1 MAKPVLFVVD
11 DDPEVLKA
19 LERDLRQ
26 QYAER
31 FRVMR
36 ASSGG
41 IALGALEQL
50 RDRQSAVALL
60 LVDQRMPQMS
70 GVELFEQSLP
80 LFPDAKRVLLTAYA
94 DTDAAIRAIN
104 SAHVDYYLLKPWD
117 PPAERL
123 YPVLDELLD
132 DWQASYRPPFEGVQ
146 VVGHRW
152 SPRSFEVRDF
162 LARHHVPYRWMDV
175 ESDAEARRL
184 AAVAARESAGDGMRD
199 GNGGAHQATGGVGDG
214 NGGPTPVGL
223 AAGGEGGAEGA
234 AEPAPARASGDP
246 PAGGAAW
253 TAVGR
258 LPIVFFA
265 DGRFLVEPSR
275 SQLAERVGLR
285 TRAESRFYDLVIVGG
300 GPAGLAA
307 AVYGASEGLRTLI
320 VERDAPGGQ
329 AGTSSRIENYLGFP
343 AGLSGAEL
351 ARRAVAQAQRF
362 GVEILNPQ
370 EATGLR
376 REDPYRIVTL
386 SDGSEVSCHALV
398 VASGVSYR
406 KLAVPGIDRL
416 TDAGVYYG
424 AAMTEAI
431 SCQGEDVFLV
441 GGANSAGQAA
451 MYFARYARRVVM
463 LVRGDSLSAGM
474 SQYLVAQIAQ
484 TPNVEV
490 RLHASVVGVHGD
502 TTLEAVDVA
511 DSVAGTVETLATR
524 SVFIFIGAEPRTAWL
539 EGVVDRDAHG
549 FLLAGRDLVRDGKM
563 PAGWNVDREPFLLET
578 SVPGVFVAGDV
589 RHGSVKRVASGVG
602 EGSIAVSFIHQYL
615 AHL

>member
-1 MAKPVLFVVD
+1 MAKPVLFTVD

-26 QYAER
+26 KYAER

-41 IALGALEQL
+41 VALSALEQL

-70 GVELFEQSLP
+70 GVELFEQALP

-104 SAHVDYYLLKPWD
+104 TAHVDYYLLKPWD

-132 DWQASYRPPFEGVQ
+132 DWLASYRPPFEGVR

-184 AAVAARESAGDGMRD
+184 AATAARE
-199 GNGGAHQATGGVGDG
+199 GNGGGAPDA
-214 NGGPTPVGL
+214 NGSPPPDRL
-223 AAGGEGGAEGA
+223 AAGGGGEA
-234 AEPAPARASGDP
+234 AAASPPAPAPATGNP

-253 TAVGR
+253 TAVGH

-265 DGRFLVEPSR
+265 DGSFLVEPSR
-275 SQLAERVGLR
+275 AQLAERVGLR

-376 REDPYRIVTL
+376 REDPYRVVTL

-398 VASGVSYR
+398 VATGVSYR

-451 MYFARYARRVVM
+451 MYFSRYARRVVM

-484 TPNVEV
+484 TPNIEV
-490 RLHASVVGVHGD
+490 RLHASVVGVRGD

-511 DSVAGTVETLATR
+511 DSAAGTVETLPTR
-524 SVFIFIGAEPRTAWL
+524 SLFIFIGAEPRTAWL
-539 EGVVDRDAHG
+539 DGVVDRDAHG

-589 RHGSVKRVASGVG
+589 RHGSVKRISSGVG
-602 EGSIAVSFIHQYL
+602 EGSITVSFIHQYL